1 MGTLKSISK
10 KMMKLGLAKASPF
23 LVLER
28 RRDEQGRIIN
38 KAHGIS

>member
-23 LVLER
+23 YLHKIVR
-28 RRDEQGRIIN
+28 
-38 KAHGIS
+38 KY